1 MIDIATRSLLAIFD
15 VDVSVGYIV
24 ILAFV
29 AGFSLVCLFLFLFL
43 FFKIF
48 NFLFIYIF
56 FLKGLGNWSK

>member
-29 AGFSLVCLFLFLFL
+29 AGFSLVCLFPFS
-43 FFKIF
+43 
-48 NFLFIYIF
+48 
-56 FLKGLGNWSK
+56 FLKYSISYLF